1 MILDY
6 VSFGALRVVMNSA
19 SGEIL
24 AVQDRITGEAA
35 EFRYSPD
42 YIARAKRE
50 AEQRWMAC
58 TDACV

>member
-6 VSFGALRVVMNSA
+6 ISYGALRVVMDSA
-19 SGEIL
+19 SGKIL

-35 EFRYSPD
+35 EFRYHPD

-50 AEQRWMAC
+50 AEARWLAC